1 MALTYKDTDP
11 VRLSEDRKSIIIL
24 DQTKLPGEVVYQRI
38 DTLDGMYDA
47 IKTLAVR
54 GAPCIG
60 VFAGYCMAV
69 LASGYCGLDT
79 EDFVKKL
86 EADGEYLNSSR
97 PTAVNLS
104 WAVKRQLGIMD
115 SGIKSGISPERITDR
130 LFDEAAA
137 IHEEDIRMCMKIAE
151 QGLSLLKDGD
161 GLLTHCNAG
170 ALATTRYGTGLG
182 PILLGRERGYNFHVY
197 SDETRPLLQ
206 GARLTAF
213 ELVNAGVDETVVCDN
228 MASLLMKQGKIQAV
242 LVGCDRIAANGDAAN
257 KIGTSGVA
265 IIARYYGIPFY
276 VLGPY
281 STIDLDTPKGDDIV
295 IETRD
300 PEEIGSLWYE
310 KPMAP
315 RGAKFYNPAFDV
327 TDHSLITAIITDRG
341 ILRPPYDKAIAGAMS
356 GKKRGRK

>member
-24 DQTKLPGEVVYQRI
+24 DQTKLPGEVVYQSI

-115 SGIKSGISPERITDR
+115 SGMKSGISPERITDR

-151 QGLSLLKDGD
+151 QGLSLVLRPKAREYMVEHGYDVSMGARPMRRLIQRD
-161 GLLTHCNAG
+161 IEDELATLLLSGKRGGSDTVVIDSNGEKLTVRFKKPRTIITIGTESGLL
-170 ALATTRYGTGLG
+170 
-182 PILLGRERGYNFHVY
+182 
-197 SDETRPLLQ
+197 
-206 GARLTAF
+206 
-213 ELVNAGVDETVVCDN
+213 
-228 MASLLMKQGKIQAV
+228 MAS
-242 LVGCDRIAANGDAAN
+242 
-257 KIGTSGVA
+257 
-265 IIARYYGIPFY
+265 
-276 VLGPY
+276 
-281 STIDLDTPKGDDIV
+281 
-295 IETRD
+295 
-300 PEEIGSLWYE
+300 
-310 KPMAP
+310 
-315 RGAKFYNPAFDV
+315 
-327 TDHSLITAIITDRG
+327 DHQE
-341 ILRPPYDKAIAGAMS
+341 
-356 GKKRGRK
+356 